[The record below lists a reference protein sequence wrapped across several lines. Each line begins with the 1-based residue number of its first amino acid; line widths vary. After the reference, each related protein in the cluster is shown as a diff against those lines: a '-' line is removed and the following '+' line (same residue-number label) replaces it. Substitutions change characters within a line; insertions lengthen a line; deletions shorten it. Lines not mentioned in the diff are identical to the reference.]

1 MSQLFYYK
9 LIFLTELL
17 IAEFLFAFRL
27 KKRKHFVIRLL
38 IGLFV
43 CYAVTFFFPLASY
56 SGWYSSLLFLSIFA
70 LTLFCVFF
78 NCYNAPPVT
87 CFFLAI
93 TAYTVQHLSYEIYL
107 LISDLM
113 DANFNLY
120 GSAVIDFSNI
130 SNLVIFL
137 ILIYLEIHVAV
148 YYLSYLIIGK
158 RLYRNGEIKIQN
170 KSILLLAVLIL
181 LVDIV
186 INAFVV
192 YIDHNVNSLYGVI
205 ICIYNILCCILVFY
219 IQLSLLNTKK
229 MEIEIKTTK
238 QLLTQ
243 ARKQYETSRENIN
256 SINMKCHNLKYEVRK
271 MGQKSEWNEQ
281 SIKEI
286 ENMIAIYDTNVKT
299 GNEAIDI
306 ILNEKSLLCLN
317 RGIMLTCMADC
328 KNLSFIRES
337 DLYVLFGNALDNAIE
352 AVSKITDAKKKFIH
366 VQVYPHENLISI
378 SVQNY
383 YEGSI
388 SLDEN
393 GLPITT
399 KEEKDY
405 HGFGMK
411 SIQFIAE
418 KYQGDV
424 SIVLK
429 DSIFHLNIILPIQ
442 K

>member
-27 KKRKHFVIRLL
+27 KKRKHFAIRLL
-38 IGLFV
+38 IGLFI
-43 CYAVTFFFPLASY
+43 CYGVTFFFPLVSY
-56 SGWYSSLLFLSIFA
+56 SGWYSSFLFLSIFA

-78 NCYNAPPVT
+78 NCYQAPPVT

-130 SNLVIFL
+130 SNLVVFL

-148 YYLSYLIIGK
+148 YYLSYLILGK

-170 KSILLLAVLIL
+170 QSVLLLAVLIL

-205 ICIYNILCCILVFY
+205 ICIYNVLCCILVFY
-219 IQLSLLNTKK
+219 IQFSLINTKK
-229 MEIEIKTTK
+229 METEIKTTK
-238 QLLTQ
+238 QLLAQ
-243 ARKQYETSRENIN
+243 ARKQYEISRENIN
-256 SINMKCHNLKYEVRK
+256 SIHMKCHNLKYEVRK

-286 ENMIAIYDTNVKT
+286 ENMIAIYDTNVRT

-306 ILNEKSLLCLN
+306 ILNEKSLLCVN
-317 RGIMLTCMADC
+317 RGITLTCMADC
-328 KNLSFIRES
+328 KKLSFIRES

-352 AVSKITDAKKKFIH
+352 AVSKTVEPEKKFIG
-366 VQVYPHENLISI
+366 VQVYQHEDLISI

-388 SLDEN
+388 SLGEN

-399 KEEKDY
+399 KEEKDC

-418 KYQGDV
+418 
-424 SIVLK
+424 
-429 DSIFHLNIILPIQ
+429 NIKEMSLLF
-442 K
+442 